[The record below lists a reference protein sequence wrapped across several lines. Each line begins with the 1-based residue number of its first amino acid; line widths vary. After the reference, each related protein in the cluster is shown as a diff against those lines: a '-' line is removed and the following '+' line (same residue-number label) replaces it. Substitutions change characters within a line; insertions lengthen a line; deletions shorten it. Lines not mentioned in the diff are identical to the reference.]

1 MGCWKTRLV
10 SLSHDVFEV
19 EFIIFR
25 FYDFIWYFWFEH
37 SLDPRA
43 EIGQIFHCFL
53 VNIRHQNSPHQNEIF
68 WPFNGTISDNFHAT
82 FLYEAVSYKIQNR
95 KFMSQSR
102 LIWAENSL
110 TRAKSKPNSAGI
122 RGIFKR
128 LQSGF
133 EPIVFS
139 WTSAFFLVFMPR
151 WTWWCHNGFFSTQVH
166 FLEATSWS
174 SLWSRTT
181 NAQRE
186 NSLHCTAENSLPLQN
201 F

>member
-1 MGCWKTRLV
+1 MKQQAL
-10 SLSHDVFEV
+10 
-19 EFIIFR
+19 
-25 FYDFIWYFWFEH
+25 
-37 SLDPRA
+37 
-43 EIGQIFHCFL
+43 
-53 VNIRHQNSPHQNEIF
+53 
-68 WPFNGTISDNFHAT
+68 
-82 FLYEAVSYKIQNR
+82 
-95 KFMSQSR
+95 KFKM
-102 LIWAENSL
+102 ENSL
-110 TRAKSKPNSAGI
+110 TRAKSEPNSAGI

-181 NAQRE
+181 NAQGE
-186 NSLHCTAENSLPLQN
+186 NSLHCSALHGGKSNPNPNFYVRPKHIFSATSAQFFRYLWFMPSLGVRSP
-201 F
+201 